1 MDEGMSHIRIRLPP
15 RVVPED
21 HLASA
26 ILLGLL
32 IVHVKGFTPLCLT
45 WAMLLGDGFVV
56 TSLRLP
62 PEV

>member
-56 TSLRLP
+56 TLLRLP